1 MENETEAVIDVFV
14 TLSFSLLVVITPF
27 SSRLS
32 VILRHYCLSLS
43 VCPIQSALSLSLSLS
58 LLNCPHSPACQPCHF
73 LFAEGAIKIPMDWN
87 LFDSSLSIKKVT
99 MNSPESLQPTVRA
112 AARHKPQCP

>member
-58 LLNCPHSPACQPCHF
+58 LTHTHTHTHSHINRE
-73 LFAEGAIKIPMDWN
+73 L
-87 LFDSSLSIKKVT
+87 SLAYRD
-99 MNSPESLQPTVRA
+99 PLLL
-112 AARHKPQCP
+112 